1 MKISIKNLD
10 RLCLCILVG
19 VAVGCGFWALNDTV
33 KKKRQIQQENDLLA
47 HRLKDLNLADTN
59 LQRLKKGLEA
69 AKNELKTLNE
79 KIPETANIGL
89 LLRKVDALMKSRN
102 VEMINI
108 EPLATVEEKL
118 YTRIPIRMVF
128 KGAFA
133 DIYATL
139 LDLETMNRILVMEK
153 INISKTVNEPLCKV
167 DLTACVFERSEPM
180 VEKLRKLI

>member
-1 MKISIKNLD
+1 MTISIKNLD
-10 RLCLCILVG
+10 RICLCMLVI
-19 VAVGCGFWALNDTV
+19 VVFACGFWAVDDTI
-33 KKKRQIQQENDLLA
+33 KKKRHLRQENELFT

-69 AKNELKTLNE
+69 TKNELKTLNE
-79 KIPETANIGL
+79 KIPETANIGVL
-89 LLRKVDALMKSRN
+89 LKKVDALMKSRN

-118 YTRIPIRMVF
+118 YTRIPIRMIF

-133 DIYATL
+133 DIYGTL

-153 INISKTVNEPLCKV
+153 INISKTVNEKLCKV

>member
-1 MKISIKNLD
+1 MTISIKYLD
-10 RLCLCILVG
+10 RFCLGILVFVTFG
-19 VAVGCGFWALNDTV
+19 GTFWSVNDTIQ
-33 KKKRQIQQENDLLA
+33 KKRHIRQENELLA
-47 HRLKDLNLADTN
+47 HRLKDLNLANTN
-59 LQRLKKGLEA
+59 LQHLKKWLEA
-69 AKNELKTLNE
+69 TKDDLKVLNE
-79 KIPETANIGL
+79 KITETANIGVL
-89 LLRKVDALMKSRN
+89 VKKVDALMKSRN

-118 YTRIPIRMVF
+118 YTRLPIRMIF

-133 DIYATL
+133 DVYGTL

-153 INISKTVNEPLCKV
+153 INITKTVNQQLCKV

>member
-1 MKISIKNLD
+1 MTISIKNLD
-10 RLCLCILVG
+10 RICLCMLVI
-19 VAVGCGFWALNDTV
+19 VVFACGFWAVDDTI
-33 KKKRQIQQENDLLA
+33 KKKRHLRQENELFT

-69 AKNELKTLNE
+69 TKNELKTLNE
-79 KIPETANIGL
+79 KIPETANIGVL
-89 LLRKVDALMKSRN
+89 LKKVDALMKSRN

-108 EPLATVEEKL
+108 EP
-118 YTRIPIRMVF
+118 RMTF

-133 DIYATL
+133 DIYGTL